1 MQHLEPPKL
10 ADKLLRFFLSAN
22 RLEEV
27 QGDLHEEYR
36 WQIRRVGKQQA
47 RWRYWRD
54 VLGFLKPRFTPK
66 NDPKQYPKPSH
77 TAMLRNYL
85 KVAFRNLVRHK
96 GYSSINIG
104 GLAAGMAVAM
114 LIGLWIYDELSYNTY
129 HQHYDRIA
137 QVMQHQTSNGHV
149 GTQQAIPAPLETELR
164 KKYGTNFKRLAMA
177 TWQSDRIL
185 SFGDKKVMRS
195 GNYMGADMPEILSLT
210 MLKGS
215 RDGLKETNTVLLSA
229 STAKS
234 LFGSADPMGKT
245 INIDGK
251 ADVRITG
258 VYEDLPFNTEF
269 RDLTFIAPWELF
281 VSTQPWVKRS
291 RDENQWGNNSFQLFV
306 QIADNVDMETV
317 SSRIKDSKWNNV
329 DAEDKKYKAEMFL
342 QPMSDWRL
350 YSSWEEGVKTGG
362 YIQYVRLFAIVGV
375 FVLLLACINFMNLST
390 ARSEKRAKEVGIRK
404 AVGSIRSQ
412 IVNQFFSE
420 SFLVVFFA
428 FVGAILLILLLLP
441 WFNDVADKRITFPWT
456 EAPFWLASLCFILI
470 TGLLAGSYPAL
481 YLSSFQPV
489 KVLKGT
495 FKVGS
500 WAAVPRKVLV
510 VVQFTVSIT
519 LIIGTVIVYRQIQHT
534 KNRPLG
540 YDGNGV
546 VMMQM
551 LSPAFYGKYDVL
563 KTDLT
568 NAGVIQEM
576 AESSSPMTGVWSNNS
591 GFSWAGKD
599 PALDDDF
606 STIWVTHDFGKTVGW
621 QFKEGRDFSR
631 KFSTDSSGLIINEAA
646 VKFMGIK
653 NPLGTVIQWGAKGDP
668 RTEYFTIIGV
678 IKDVLAESPYEPV
691 KQAFYFLD
699 YENVNWIMLKLN
711 PNRSVSESMAIVEA
725 TFKKHIP
732 SAPFDYKFA
741 DEEFGKKFA
750 SEERIGKLAG
760 GFAVLAILISCLGLF
775 GLASFTAEQRTKEI
789 GVRKVLG
796 ASVLN
801 LWGLLSK
808 DFLVLVI
815 ISCLIASPIAY
826 YYLSDWL
833 ADYEYRTELS
843 WWVFVASGLGAML
856 ITLLTVSYQSVKAA
870 LMNPIKSLRSE

>member
-149 GTQQAIPAPLETELR
+149 GTQRAIPAPLETELR

-281 VSTQPWVKRS
+281 VSTQPWVKR
-291 RDENQWGNNSFQLFV
+291 
-306 QIADNVDMETV
+306 
-317 SSRIKDSKWNNV
+317 
-329 DAEDKKYKAEMFL
+329 
-342 QPMSDWRL
+342 
-350 YSSWEEGVKTGG
+350 
-362 YIQYVRLFAIVGV
+362 
-375 FVLLLACINFMNLST
+375 
-390 ARSEKRAKEVGIRK
+390 
-404 AVGSIRSQ
+404 
-412 IVNQFFSE
+412 
-420 SFLVVFFA
+420 
-428 FVGAILLILLLLP
+428 
-441 WFNDVADKRITFPWT
+441 
-456 EAPFWLASLCFILI
+456 
-470 TGLLAGSYPAL
+470 
-481 YLSSFQPV
+481 
-489 KVLKGT
+489 
-495 FKVGS
+495 
-500 WAAVPRKVLV
+500 
-510 VVQFTVSIT
+510 
-519 LIIGTVIVYRQIQHT
+519 
-534 KNRPLG
+534 
-540 YDGNGV
+540 
-546 VMMQM
+546 
-551 LSPAFYGKYDVL
+551 
-563 KTDLT
+563 
-568 NAGVIQEM
+568 
-576 AESSSPMTGVWSNNS
+576 
-591 GFSWAGKD
+591 
-599 PALDDDF
+599 
-606 STIWVTHDFGKTVGW
+606 
-621 QFKEGRDFSR
+621 
-631 KFSTDSSGLIINEAA
+631 
-646 VKFMGIK
+646 
-653 NPLGTVIQWGAKGDP
+653 
-668 RTEYFTIIGV
+668 
-678 IKDVLAESPYEPV
+678 
-691 KQAFYFLD
+691 
-699 YENVNWIMLKLN
+699 
-711 PNRSVSESMAIVEA
+711 
-725 TFKKHIP
+725 
-732 SAPFDYKFA
+732 
-741 DEEFGKKFA
+741 
-750 SEERIGKLAG
+750 
-760 GFAVLAILISCLGLF
+760 
-775 GLASFTAEQRTKEI
+775 
-789 GVRKVLG
+789 
-796 ASVLN
+796 
-801 LWGLLSK
+801 
-808 DFLVLVI
+808 
-815 ISCLIASPIAY
+815 
-826 YYLSDWL
+826 
-833 ADYEYRTELS
+833 
-843 WWVFVASGLGAML
+843 
-856 ITLLTVSYQSVKAA
+856 
-870 LMNPIKSLRSE
+870 